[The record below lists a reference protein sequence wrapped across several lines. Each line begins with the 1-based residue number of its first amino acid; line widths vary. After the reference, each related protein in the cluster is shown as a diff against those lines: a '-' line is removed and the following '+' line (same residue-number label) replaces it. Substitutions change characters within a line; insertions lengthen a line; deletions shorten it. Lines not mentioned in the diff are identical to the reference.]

1 MPENIPTGD
10 PYPERLEVE
19 TNRRLLSIGQAARL
33 GFEEYVDTKLGSR
46 IISLPVD
53 SEQEPTPVELHYT
66 LRDKDLPV
74 FPAMYR
80 DDRLL
85 LKIPE
90 GTRPLPSLLK
100 FIARDI
106 PNYGNVFHQLGSILH
121 QMHAAGIGLPPKQ
134 LNRAIL
140 DNFAFVTD
148 DSNEYGGTI
157 YLTPPYRVNLNG
169 GIDQEI
175 DDLQGELIESMLFT
189 ETEVAELLGKTL
201 VGWNDALSE

>member
-1 MPENIPTGD
+1 MSENIPADD
-10 PYPERLEVE
+10 PYQERLEVE

-33 GFEEYVDTKLGSR
+33 GFEEYVDTKLNLR

-53 SEQEPTPVELHYT
+53 SDQEPTPVELHYM

-106 PNYGNVFHQLGSILH
+106 PNYGNVFHELGGILH
-121 QMHAAGIGLPPKQ
+121 QMHAAGIGLPSKQ

-148 DSNEYGGTI
+148 DSDEYGGTI
-157 YLTPPYRVNLNG
+157 YLTPPYQVNLSG

-175 DDLQGELIESMLFT
+175 DDLQVELIESMLFT

-201 VGWNDALSE
+201 VGWNDAVSE